1 MHTDHKFSVTVLVDG
16 LPSERTFAS
25 SEPVRA
31 VIVEL
36 LSPHDRANAD
46 KYRLTDSTQQPP
58 KELDPNLSL
67 AQNGVQDGH
76 VLSLTKKDGGGG
88 Q

>member
-1 MHTDHKFSVTVLVDG
+1 MQTDHKLTVTVLVDG
-16 LPSERTFAS
+16 VPSERTFPS
-25 SEPVRA
+25 SETVHA
-31 VIVEL
+31 VIVQL

-67 AQNGVQDGH
+67 AQNGVQNGH

-88 Q
+88 